1 MRLEQAERIADRV
14 KAELTPHC
22 ERIEIAGSI
31 RRRKPEVGDIE
42 VVCIP
47 KVVRVGLFGDLV
59 ERSPGYCRIVDQWER
74 IKGRSDGKYTQR
86 RLPDGIT
93 LDLFTATVENWGLI
107 LAIRTGSAE
116 YSHNVLATRWVRR
129 GYVSKDGMLHRG
141 DETVVVREERDLFDL
156 IGVPW
161 VDPERRT

>member
-1 MRLEQAERIADRV
+1 MRLEQAERIAERV

-31 RRRKPEVGDIE
+31 RRRRREAGDIE

-47 KVVRVGLFGDLV
+47 KVVGGGLFGDLV
-59 ERSPGYCRIVDQWER
+59 ERSPEFCRVVDRWEW

-86 RLPDGIT
+86 RLPDGIN
-93 LDLFTATVENWGLI
+93 LDLFTARAENWGLI
-107 LAIRTGSAE
+107 LAIRTGSAD
-116 YSHNVLATRWVRR
+116 YSHNVLATGWVRR
-129 GYVSKDGMLHRG
+129 GYASKDGMLRRG

-161 VDPERRT
+161 VDPERRI